1 MKWFDKWFKK
11 KCVEAWNSRNDI
23 EAEVAPSIHGKNLAT
38 VRSSQ
43 SIDSPGMNFTVYRAS
58 GGHVIETRTY
68 DRHKDRNNHG
78 LHIITDDKDLG
89 DEIGRIITYENL
101 KI

>member
-11 KCVEAWNSRNDI
+11 KCIQAWNDRHEEDKMEPI
-23 EAEVAPSIHGKNLAT
+23 PSVTKAGL
-38 VRSSQ
+38 VRGGGN

-58 GGHVIETRTY
+58 GGHIIETRTY

-89 DEIGRIITYENL
+89 DEIGKIITYENL
-101 KI
+101 KA

>member
-1 MKWFDKWFKK
+1 MKWFDKWFAK
-11 KCVEAWNSRNDI
+11 KCVEAWDNRHDS
-23 EAEVAPSIHGKNLAT
+23 EAIPAT
-38 VRSSQ
+38 KAGLVRGGGP

-58 GGHVIETRTY
+58 GGHIIETRTY

-78 LHIITDDKDLG
+78 LHIITDDKELG
-89 DEIGRIITYENL
+89 EEIAKIITFENL